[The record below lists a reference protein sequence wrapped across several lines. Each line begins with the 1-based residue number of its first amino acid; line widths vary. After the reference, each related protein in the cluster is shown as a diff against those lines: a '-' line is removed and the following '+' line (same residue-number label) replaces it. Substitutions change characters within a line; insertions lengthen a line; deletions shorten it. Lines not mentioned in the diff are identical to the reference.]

1 MTFELENLSSIH
13 TTTHIHTQSKFQI
26 FHRIFRIGR
35 TWNKTSMD
43 HGLRPGQNEKKP
55 SDYDPY
61 FITAILFGWFIIS
74 ASSFRYFIRVLNYEA
89 TDSKTILM
97 NSERR

>member
-1 MTFELENLSSIH
+1 MDLDTDRVENLGV
-13 TTTHIHTQSKFQI
+13 I
-26 FHRIFRIGR
+26 FA
-35 TWNKTSMD
+35 N
-43 HGLRPGQNEKKP
+43 